1 MSNNNLA
8 PDGFN
13 FVQESNGIN
22 EYNLK
27 SNGLRVLALSDRSAP
42 VATFMVTYHVGSR
55 NEAIGYTGS
64 THLLE
69 HLMFKGSRNFNKE
82 KGTAQFR
89 VARHSHHTIF
99 KIKNQ
104 NTLQKKRYRIT
115 NQTWGYKMSQNTHKE
130 RIHQKQKRANI
141 TIFRSHSNQ
150 NNLHQS

>member
-13 FVQESNGIN
+13 FIQESHGIN

-27 SNGLRVLALSDRSAP
+27 SNGLRVLTLSDRSAP

-69 HLMFKGSRNFNKE
+69 HLMFKG
-82 KGTAQFR
+82 
-89 VARHSHHTIF
+89 
-99 KIKNQ
+99 
-104 NTLQKKRYRIT
+104 L
-115 NQTWGYKMSQNTHKE
+115 
-130 RIHQKQKRANI
+130 
-141 TIFRSHSNQ
+141 
-150 NNLHQS
+150 

>member
-8 PDGFN
+8 PNGFD

-27 SNGLRVLALSDRSAP
+27 SNGLRVLTLSDRSAP

-69 HLMFKGSRNFNKE
+69 HLM
-82 KGTAQFR
+82 
-89 VARHSHHTIF
+89 
-99 KIKNQ
+99 
-104 NTLQKKRYRIT
+104 L
-115 NQTWGYKMSQNTHKE
+115 
-130 RIHQKQKRANI
+130 
-141 TIFRSHSNQ
+141 
-150 NNLHQS
+150 